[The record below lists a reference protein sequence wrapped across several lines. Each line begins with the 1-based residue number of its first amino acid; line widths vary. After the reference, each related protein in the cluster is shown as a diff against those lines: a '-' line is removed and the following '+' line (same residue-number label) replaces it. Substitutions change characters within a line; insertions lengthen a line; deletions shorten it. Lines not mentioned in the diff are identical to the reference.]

1 MYKLKYLKYKKK
13 YLNLKNN
20 LKGGNNNNN
29 LQQNNIFMAVQN
41 GDINQVQTLISN
53 NPDVVNQ
60 TNDDGNTPL
69 FIAVEK
75 FDIPMIELLV
85 NSGSDIHI
93 TNNNN
98 NNTIFHILFLKLAQ
112 FFFIIDN
119 NNFNEQQLTQE
130 INNKILSV
138 VQIINIFKQKDPSF
152 NFNIKNSSNKN
163 ILNFATFAIT
173 QDKQLKKNN
182 LTQEDVNKFTV
193 RLNWYDF
200 IIRSFIF
207 DEKSIKDEEGSDNQP
222 GLSTQSFLND
232 TGYIGNFIDKI
243 FKEKLNQKLRRQRR

>member
-20 LKGGNNNNN
+20 LKGGNNNL
-29 LQQNNIFMAVQN
+29 LQDLIYAIKANNI
-41 GDINQVQTLISN
+41 DDVQTLINN
-53 NPDVVNQ
+53 NPNVVNQ
-60 TNDDGNTPL
+60 TNDDGKTPL
-69 FIAVEK
+69 FTAVEK
-75 FDIPMIELLV
+75 FDIDMIQLLI
-85 NSGSDIHI
+85 NLGSDIYK
-93 TNNNN
+93 TDNN

-112 FFFIIDN
+112 FFFKIDN

-152 NFNIKNSSNKN
+152 NFNKKKNSSNKN

-193 RLNWYDF
+193 RLNSYDF

-207 DEKSIKDEEGSDNQP
+207 DNESIKDEEGSDNQP

-243 FKEKLNQKLRRQRR
+243 FKEKLNQKLTRQRR